1 MKKNKLKMNQVQVS
15 RMLQD
20 NMMILDT
27 ALSAVSSAEKLV
39 FGINEGKKYGYYD
52 ENDTASWRSK
62 KELKYELTTKI
73 QCLNGMMSLYSKR
86 YPGQNLQFPDNLSKK
101 EILEDLYSLRDEA
114 MKNTEI
120 SKYSTYFTDL
130 INLIDKFKC
139 KKYTVDEI
147 LEGTE
152 PNKDLGPRNEEEVSN
167 LTSKFLKISET
178 IDKKEEEF
186 NDYTAK
192 NGGKFSY
199 KFKEDKNKKKAQKN
213 NYFKNFYEY

>member
-1 MKKNKLKMNQVQVS
+1 MNQVQIN

-39 FGINEGKKYGYYD
+39 FGIKEGKKYGYYD

-62 KELKYELTTKI
+62 KELKTELTTKI

-114 MKNTEI
+114 MKNKEI
-120 SKYSTYFTDL
+120 SKYTTYFTDL

-139 KKYTVDEI
+139 KKYTVDEM

-152 PNKDLGPRNEEEVSN
+152 SNNNMSPRNEEDVAH
-167 LTSKFLKISET
+167 LAGKFFKISEK
-178 IDKKEEEF
+178 IDKKEANF
-186 NDYTAK
+186 NDNTAK
-192 NGGKFSY
+192 NGNNFSY
-199 KFKEDKNKKKAQKN
+199 KFKQDNNKKIIEKN
-213 NYFKNFYEY
+213 NYYKNFYEH

>member
-1 MKKNKLKMNQVQVS
+1 MTQVQIH

-27 ALSAVSSAEKLV
+27 VLSAVSSAEKLV

-62 KELKYELTTKI
+62 KELKSELATKI
-73 QCLNGMMSLYSKR
+73 QCLNGMMLLYSKR
-86 YPGQNLQFPDNLSKK
+86 YPGQDLQFPDNLSKK
-101 EILEDLYSLRDEA
+101 EILEDLYSLRDEV
-114 MKNTEI
+114 MKNNEI
-120 SKYSTYFTDL
+120 SKYTKYFTDL
-130 INLIDKFKC
+130 INLLDKFKC

-152 PNKDLGPRNEEEVSN
+152 PNKSLGPRNEEEVAN
-167 LTSKFLKISET
+167 LAGKFVKISEK
-178 IDKKEEEF
+178 IDKKEENF
-186 NDYTAK
+186 NDSSVK

-199 KFKEDKNKKKAQKN
+199 KFKRDNNKKTIEKN
-213 NYFKNFYEY
+213 NYFKNFYEH